1 MVKLKMKLND
11 VLFVLGAT
19 IVVLVCLLTAL
30 GTISSIICYLLFAMG
45 GLFMISSIVALAYGK

>member
-1 MVKLKMKLND
+1 MKLND